1 MKAIVW
7 LGAALLTLPAL
18 AQPKFT
24 LTWLVR
30 EDLFAGLLAND
41 HARFEKGVETL
52 NKVGRF
58 YPEAEVVSWQGL
70 VESTRAVWAHE
81 AGQPEDFRRHY
92 ALSIA
97 YFDHVRGLAAKDEFA
112 KRLLGI
118 FEGGTMVVL
127 NERLPESMRAAA
139 WERTYRSYQ
148 TLWAMEQGSL
158 DRLPL
163 HMKGEV
169 LAGRA
174 ASAFRT
180 GREEELKQALAL
192 IQEKMPGTPY
202 ATVAEKWTDDP
213 ASRAKSRIA
222 CISCHEPNTLK
233 NLLERKPKSE

>member
-1 MKAIVW
+1 MKAIVF
-7 LGAALLTLPAL
+7 LGAALFMLPAM
-18 AQPKFT
+18 AQQKFT
-24 LTWLVR
+24 LHWLVR

-58 YPEAEVVSWQGL
+58 YPEAEVVSWQAL
-70 VESTRAVWAHE
+70 VEGTRAVWAHE

-92 ALSIA
+92 ALSIT
-97 YFDHVRGLAAKDEFA
+97 YFDHLRSLAAKDDFA

-118 FEGGTMVVL
+118 FEGGTMVL
-127 NERLPESMRAAA
+127 LSDRLPEAMRPAA
-139 WERTYRSYQ
+139 WERTYKAYQ
-148 TLWAMEQGSL
+148 SLWLMEQAYL
-158 DRLPL
+158 DRLPM

-174 ASAFRT
+174 ASAYRT

-202 ATVAEKWTDDP
+202 ATVAKRWTDDP
-213 ASRAKSRIA
+213 ASRSKNRIA

-233 NLLERKPKSE
+233 NLLEQKPKAE